1 MANLL
6 FKLFIKNP
14 EDTDSEAVRQSYGVL
29 GGSVGIFLNILLFIF
44 KLCAGMI
51 SASVAIIADA
61 LNNLSDALSSIITL
75 IGFKMSGKPADRQH
89 PFGHGRIEYISALLV
104 SIAILLM
111 GFELVRTSFDKIMNA
126 EPIVFTAVSVVI
138 LIVSILT
145 KTWMYFFNR
154 KIGKKIASQSMIA
167 TAKDS
172 LSDSIATTAVLVGIL
187 ISYFTGYTID
197 GYIGLVVSAFIL
209 WTGYQTV
216 RDSLTPLL
224 GEAPEP
230 ALVDGIEQC
239 VLSHEGILGIHDL
252 IIHNYGPTRF
262 MLSLHAEISA
272 DEDVIK
278 MHDTIDL
285 IEKELQAKYKC
296 DAVIHMDPIETNNEL
311 INETKKFVE
320 QVIAS
325 VSEQL
330 SMHDFRMVTGPTH
343 TNLIFDLVVPFD
355 FKMKDDELR
364 ATIQEKVAERD
375 SFYCVVINIDK
386 NYRS

>member
-14 EDTDSEAVRQSYGVL
+14 DDTGNEAVRQSYGVL

-154 KIGKKIASQSMIA
+154 KIGKKIASQSMLA

-172 LSDSIATTAVLVGIL
+172 LSDSIATTAVLVGII

-197 GYIGLVVSAFIL
+197 GYIGLLVSAFIL

-230 ALVDGIEQC
+230 ALVDGIEQF

-320 QVIAS
+320 QVVAS
-325 VSEQL
+325 VSEEL
-330 SMHDFRMVTGPTH
+330 SLHDFRMVTGPTH
-343 TNLIFDLVVPFD
+343 TNLIFDLVVPFG
-355 FKMKDDELR
+355 FTMKDDELR
-364 ATIQEKVAERD
+364 TKIQQKVAERD

-386 NYRS
+386 NFR